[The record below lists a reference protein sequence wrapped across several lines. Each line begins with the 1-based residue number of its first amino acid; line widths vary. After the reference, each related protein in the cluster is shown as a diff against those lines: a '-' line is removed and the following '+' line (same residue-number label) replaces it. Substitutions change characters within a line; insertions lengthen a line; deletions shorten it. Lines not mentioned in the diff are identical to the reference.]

1 MGLRASR
8 VMHENPFSCLF
19 SWYISWGCVELQDS
33 EYESVSVTL
42 PHGSVS
48 CHLLSRCRP
57 CSKWRH
63 MSVDFSDSGILLK
76 LYRNCKDPE
85 HLWAWVC
92 LGGAGGIGSDARRGE
107 HRFQPPCRQVG
118 SSS

>member
-1 MGLRASR
+1 M
-8 VMHENPFSCLF
+8 
-19 SWYISWGCVELQDS
+19 ELQDS

-48 CHLLSRCRP
+48 CHSLSRCRP
-57 CSKWRH
+57 CSKWRPVN
-63 MSVDFSDSGILLK
+63 VDFSDSGILLK

-92 LGGAGGIGSDARRGE
+92 LGGVGG
-107 HRFQPPCRQVG
+107 
-118 SSS
+118 